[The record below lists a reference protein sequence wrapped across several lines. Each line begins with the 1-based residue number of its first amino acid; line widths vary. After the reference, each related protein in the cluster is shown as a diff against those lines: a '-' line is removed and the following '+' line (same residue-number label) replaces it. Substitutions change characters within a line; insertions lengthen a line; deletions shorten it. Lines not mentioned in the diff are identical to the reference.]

1 MKNTDVFQI
10 MEAWAPKKLAYD
22 WDNVGLQ
29 IGSFQKPVR
38 KIMITLDVLESV
50 VDEAVVQ
57 DVDLV
62 IAHHPFMFQPMKEL
76 NTDTVRGRM
85 IHKLL
90 QHNITVYASHTNL
103 DAASGGVA
111 AVPWDS
117 VDVDDR
123 DTLIRTY
130 TEQLYQRAVHV
141 PLTHVDT
148 GRNALSNAGAGHI
161 GNYSH
166 CTFPTEGQDTLK
178 PLEGTNP
185 YIGTQEKL
193 N

>member
-10 MEAWAPKKLAYD
+10 MEAWAQKKLAYD

-50 VDEAVVQ
+50 VDEAVEK
-57 DVDLV
+57 DVDLI

-103 DAASGGVA
+103 EIGRAACRERV
-111 AVPWDS
+111 
-117 VDVDDR
+117 
-123 DTLIRTY
+123 
-130 TEQLYQRAVHV
+130 
-141 PLTHVDT
+141 
-148 GRNALSNAGAGHI
+148 
-161 GNYSH
+161 
-166 CTFPTEGQDTLK
+166 
-178 PLEGTNP
+178 
-185 YIGTQEKL
+185 
-193 N
+193 